1 MKSAAPSQDEAVA
14 RLRAELVGLH
24 RELVSSGLV
33 VWTAGNVSARLPS
46 GDLFLIKPSG
56 VDYAD
61 LTPESMILCD
71 LDGTVVEGTLKPS
84 SDTAAHAYVYRN
96 MPQVGGVVH
105 THSSHASGWAQ
116 ARRAIPCLGT
126 THADHFD
133 GPVPVTRGMTRAEID
148 GAYEH
153 ETGVVIVET
162 LDALGLDPLHMP
174 GALVASHGPF
184 TWGPDAATA
193 VANAVALE
201 AVAAMAEQ
209 TLALRPDIAA
219 IDAALLRRH
228 FDRKHGVGAYYG
240 QPRPSVET
248 GR

>member
-1 MKSAAPSQDEAVA
+1 VVTSELREQVLEAN
-14 RLRAELVGLH
+14 RG
-24 RELVSSGLV
+24 LVSAGLV
-33 VWTAGNVSARLPS
+33 TLSFGNASGVDRAAGVMV
-46 GDLFLIKPSG
+46 IKPSG
-56 VDYAD
+56 VPYASLRLQD
-61 LTPESMILCD
+61 MVVVS
-71 LDGTVVEGTLKPS
+71 LDDGRIVEGELRPS
-84 SDTAAHAYVYRN
+84 SDTPTHLVLYRRY
-96 MPQVGGVVH
+96 PALGGVVH